1 VSNRNA
7 SGENARCRSDIG
19 SCVYTDVVA
28 PKPSSAA
35 GLAYE
40 QLRSEILDGA
50 LGPGTTLFEVEQSER
65 IGVSRTPVREAFG
78 HLVAE
83 GLLADRRGRG
93 LVVTDVSGRDID
105 ALYEMRTC
113 LEAEAAQLAA
123 RHADPEVFA
132 SYARDFRNWHAPLLD
147 AAVTAQQINDYYALI
162 RSFDRAVDTA
172 AGNTYLVDA
181 LDTLRAHVARV
192 RRKAGASPVRLAAS
206 ALEHALIASAIANRD
221 AALAVHATH
230 VHLHNSLEH
239 FRHDYTGLAD

>member
-1 VSNRNA
+1 M
-7 SGENARCRSDIG
+7 
-19 SCVYTDVVA
+19 YTLAHVA

-40 QLRSEILDGA
+40 QLRSEILEGV

-78 HLVAE
+78 RLVAE
-83 GLLADRRGRG
+83 GLLHDRQGRG
-93 LVVTDVSGRDID
+93 LVVTDVSDRDID

-113 LEAEAAQLAA
+113 LEAQAAALAA

-132 SYARDFRNWHAPLLD
+132 RYARDFRNWHPPLLD
-147 AAVTAQQINDYYALI
+147 AAVTDHQVNGYYALI

-172 AGNTYLVDA
+172 ASNTYLVDA

-206 ALEHALIASAIANRD
+206 ALEHALIASAIANHD

>member
-1 VSNRNA
+1 MSNRNV
-7 SGENARCRSDIG
+7 SGEKPRCRSDIG
-19 SCVYTDVVA
+19 SCVYTDAVA

-78 HLVAE
+78 RLVAE
-83 GLLADRRGRG
+83 GLLADRQGRG

-192 RRKAGASPVRLAAS
+192 RRKAGASPVRLAVS

>member
-1 VSNRNA
+1 MSNRNV
-7 SGENARCRSDIG
+7 SGEKPRCRSDIG
-19 SCVYTDVVA
+19 SCVYTDAVA

-78 HLVAE
+78 RLVAE
-83 GLLADRRGRG
+83 GLLADRQGRG

-147 AAVTAQQINDYYALI
+147 AAVTDQQINDYYALI

>member
-1 VSNRNA
+1 M
-7 SGENARCRSDIG
+7 SGERPRCRSDIG
-19 SCVYTDVVA
+19 SCVYTDAVA

-78 HLVAE
+78 RLVAE
-83 GLLADRRGRG
+83 GLLADRQGRG

-113 LEAEAAQLAA
+113 LEAEAAHLAA

-147 AAVTAQQINDYYALI
+147 AAVTAQQVNDYYALI

-192 RRKAGASPVRLAAS
+192 RRKAGASPVRLAVS

>member
-1 VSNRNA
+1 VSNRNV
-7 SGENARCRSDIG
+7 SGEKPRCRSDIG
-19 SCVYTDVVA
+19 SCVYTDAVA

-78 HLVAE
+78 RLVAE
-83 GLLADRRGRG
+83 GLLADRQGRG

-132 SYARDFRNWHAPLLD
+132 SFARDFRNWHAPLLD
-147 AAVTAQQINDYYALI
+147 AAVTAQQVNDYYALI

-192 RRKAGASPVRLAAS
+192 RRKAGASPVRLAVS

>member
-1 VSNRNA
+1 M
-7 SGENARCRSDIG
+7 
-19 SCVYTDVVA
+19 A

-40 QLRSEILDGA
+40 QLRSEILEGV
-50 LGPGTTLFEVEQSER
+50 LGPGTTLFEVEQSGR

-78 HLVAE
+78 RLVAE
-83 GLLADRRGRG
+83 GLLDDRRGRG
-93 LVVTDVSGRDID
+93 LVVTDVSDRDID

-113 LEAEAAQLAA
+113 LEAQAARLAA
-123 RHADPEVFA
+123 RHADSEVFA
-132 SYARDFRNWHAPLLD
+132 SYASDFRTWHGPLLD
-147 AAVTAQQINDYYALI
+147 AAVTDQQIDDYYALI
-162 RSFDRAVDTA
+162 RRFDRAVDTA
-172 AGNTYLVDA
+172 ASNTYLVDA

-206 ALEHALIASAIANRD
+206 ALEHALIASAIANHD

>member
-1 VSNRNA
+1 
-7 SGENARCRSDIG
+7 
-19 SCVYTDVVA
+19 VA
-28 PKPSSAA
+28 PKASSAA

-40 QLRSEILDGA
+40 QLRSEILEGV

-78 HLVAE
+78 RLVAE
-83 GLLADRRGRG
+83 GLLDDRRGRG
-93 LVVTDVSGRDID
+93 LVVTDVSDRDID

-113 LEAEAAQLAA
+113 LEAQAARLAA
-123 RHADPEVFA
+123 RHADSEVFA
-132 SYARDFRNWHAPLLD
+132 SYASDFRTWHGPLLD
-147 AAVTAQQINDYYALI
+147 AAVTDQQIDDYYALI
-162 RSFDRAVDTA
+162 RRFDRAVDTA
-172 AGNTYLVDA
+172 ASNTYLVDA

-192 RRKAGASPVRLAAS
+192 RRKAGASPARLAAS
-206 ALEHALIASAIANRD
+206 ALEHALIASAIANHD

>member
-1 VSNRNA
+1 VSNRNV
-7 SGENARCRSDIG
+7 SGEKPRCRSDIG
-19 SCVYTDVVA
+19 SCVYTDAVA

-78 HLVAE
+78 RLVAE
-83 GLLADRRGRG
+83 GLLADRQGRG

-113 LEAEAAQLAA
+113 LEAEAAHLAA

>member
-1 VSNRNA
+1 VSNRNV
-7 SGENARCRSDIG
+7 SGEKPRCRSDIG
-19 SCVYTDVVA
+19 SCVYTDAVA

-78 HLVAE
+78 RLVAE
-83 GLLADRRGRG
+83 GLLADRQGRG

-113 LEAEAAQLAA
+113 LEAEAAHLAA

-147 AAVTAQQINDYYALI
+147 AAVTAQQVNDYYALI

-192 RRKAGASPVRLAAS
+192 RRKAGASPVRLAVS

>member
-1 VSNRNA
+1 MISGRLA
-7 SGENARCRSDIG
+7 SY
-19 SCVYTDVVA
+19 VYTDAVA

-40 QLRSEILDGA
+40 QLRTEILEGV

-78 HLVAE
+78 RLVAE
-83 GLLADRRGRG
+83 GLLDDRRGRG
-93 LVVTDVSGRDID
+93 LVVTDVSDRDID
-105 ALYEMRTC
+105 ALFEMRTC

-123 RHADPEVFA
+123 RHADPEVF
-132 SYARDFRNWHAPLLD
+132 SGYAREFRNWHAPLLD
-147 AAVTAQQINDYYALI
+147 AAVADQQINDYYALI
-162 RSFDRAVDTA
+162 RRFDRAVDTA
-172 AGNTYLVDA
+172 ASNTYLVDA

-206 ALEHALIASAIANRD
+206 ALEHALIASAIANHD